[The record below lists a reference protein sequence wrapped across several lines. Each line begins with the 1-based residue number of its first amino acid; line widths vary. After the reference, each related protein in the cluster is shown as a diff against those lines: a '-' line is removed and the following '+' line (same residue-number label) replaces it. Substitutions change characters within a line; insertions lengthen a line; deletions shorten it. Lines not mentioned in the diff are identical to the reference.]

1 MTRTAAGEWP
11 VMPYAPFSLD
21 ASPACRVHE
30 PSPDLPAWL
39 RRVACI
45 STSRADS
52 GIYGPL
58 LAALADAGLDVFC
71 LAGGTHLSAAYGATI
86 HGISADPRV
95 RVVPVDHLVS
105 GDEPRQ
111 IADTAGR
118 AVIAFSSAL
127 AATQPGLVF
136 VLGDRTEMLAAALA
150 ALIHKTPIAHLHGGD
165 ATEGAYDE
173 QCRHAITKLAHVH
186 FPALPGHAERI
197 ACMGEEPWRTHAV
210 GALALDAL
218 SAFIAEPPGEL
229 LPRFGLD
236 PARPTAV
243 VVYHP
248 ETLTDTH
255 PAVQVG
261 EIAAAL
267 APLDLNL
274 LVVDPNA
281 DAGREAIAAAW
292 RALAASRP
300 RLAVV
305 SSLSQR
311 DFWSLLA
318 SAAVLVGNSSAGI
331 IESASF
337 RIPVINIGDRQA
349 GRVRAANVLDVPA
362 DRSRIASAL
371 KTALEPAFR
380 DGLSSLVNPWGDGGA
395 ARRIVDAL
403 RGLPGPAVLL
413 RKKWPLSHV

>member
-1 MTRTAAGEWP
+1 MKRNVAGEWP
-11 VMPYAPFSLD
+11 AMPSAPVSLAVSSARRAADFS
-21 ASPACRVHE
+21 PGF
-30 PSPDLPAWL
+30 PAWL
-39 RRVACI
+39 RRIACI

-58 LAALADAGLDVFC
+58 LAALADAGLDVLC
-71 LAGGTHLSAAYGATI
+71 LAGGTHLATAYGATI

-118 AVIAFSSAL
+118 ALIAFSSAL
-127 AATQPGLVF
+127 AAAHPGLVF

-173 QCRHAITKLAHVH
+173 QCRHAVTKLAHVH

-197 ACMGEEPWRTHAV
+197 ACMGEEPWRIHAV

-218 SAFIAEPPGEL
+218 AAFAAEPPGAL
-229 LPRFGLD
+229 LRRFGLD

-248 ETLTDTH
+248 ETLADAH
-255 PAVQVG
+255 PAAQVG
-261 EIAAAL
+261 ELAAAL

-274 LVVDPNA
+274 LVLDPNA

-292 RALAASRP
+292 RAFAASRP
-300 RLAVV
+300 RVAVV
-305 SSLSQR
+305 SSLPQR

-337 RIPVINIGDRQA
+337 RIPVVNIGDRQA
-349 GRVRAANVLDVPA
+349 GRVRAANVLDAPA
-362 DRSRIASAL
+362 DRLRIAAVL
-371 KTALEPAFR
+371 KTALQPAFR
-380 DGLSSLVNPWGDGGA
+380 DGLSSLANPWGDGGA

-403 RGLPGPAVLL
+403 RELPDPAVLL
-413 RKKWPLSHV
+413 RKKWPMSQV